1 MKQTGVTRKIDEL
14 GRIVIP
20 KEIRKNLN
28 IRNGEDVSIFVKD
41 NMIFLK
47 KYERALTI
55 KEISQKYIN
64 AFKKIN
70 DDVVLIS
77 DKNSIISS
85 SNLEY
90 IDKKIDTKIFNLIN
104 ERKSEEGTVLN
115 LGGEVINSAYIVSP
129 IIVDTDAIGAVIS
142 ICKDRLNEKSKIF
155 NNVINILITLNL
167 C

>member
-1 MKQTGVTRKIDEL
+1 MDTGVVRKIDEL

-41 NMIFLK
+41 NMIVLK

-85 SNLEY
+85 SNFEY
-90 IDKKIDTKIFNLIN
+90 IDKKIDNKIFNLIN
-104 ERKSEEGTVLN
+104 ERQSEEGTVLN
-115 LGGEVINSAYIVSP
+115 LGGEVINSAYIISP

-142 ICKDRLNEKSKIF
+142 LCKDRLNEKSKIF

>member
-1 MKQTGVTRKIDEL
+1 MDTGVVRKIDEL

-41 NMIFLK
+41 NMIVLK

-70 DDVVLIS
+70 DDVILIS

-90 IDKKIDTKIFNLIN
+90 IDKKIDNKIFNLIN

-129 IIVDTDAIGAVIS
+129 IIVDTDVLLV
-142 ICKDRLNEKSKIF
+142 RLFLFVKID
-155 NNVINILITLNL
+155 
-167 C
+167 

>member
-1 MKQTGVTRKIDEL
+1 MDTGVVRKIDEL

-41 NMIFLK
+41 NMIVLK

-55 KEISQKYIN
+55 KDISQKYIN

-70 DDVVLIS
+70 DDVILIS

-115 LGGEVINSAYIVSP
+115 LGGEVINSAYIV
-129 IIVDTDAIGAVIS
+129 
-142 ICKDRLNEKSKIF
+142 
-155 NNVINILITLNL
+155 NL
-167 C
+167 FR

>member
-1 MKQTGVTRKIDEL
+1 MDTGVVRKIDEL

-41 NMIFLK
+41 NMIVLK

-55 KEISQKYIN
+55 REISQKYIN

-70 DDVVLIS
+70 DDVILIS

-85 SNLEY
+85 SNFEY
-90 IDKKIDTKIFNLIN
+90 IDKKIDNKIFNLIN

-115 LGGEVINSAYIVSP
+115 LGGEVINSAYIISP

-142 ICKDRLNEKSKIF
+142 LCKDRLNEKSKIF

>member
-1 MKQTGVTRKIDEL
+1 MDTGVVRKIDEL

-41 NMIFLK
+41 NMIVLK

-85 SNLEY
+85 SNFEY
-90 IDKKIDTKIFNLIN
+90 IDKKIDNKIFNLIN

-115 LGGEVINSAYIVSP
+115 LGGKVINSAYIISP

-142 ICKDRLNEKSKIF
+142 LCKDRLNEKSKIF

>member
-1 MKQTGVTRKIDEL
+1 MDTGVVRKIDEL

-41 NMIFLK
+41 NMIVLK

-55 KEISQKYIN
+55 KEIFQKYIN

-85 SNLEY
+85 SNFEY
-90 IDKKIDTKIFNLIN
+90 IDKKIDNKIFNLIN

-142 ICKDRLNEKSKIF
+142 LCKDRLNEKSKIF

>member
-1 MKQTGVTRKIDEL
+1 MDTGVVRKIDEL

-41 NMIFLK
+41 NMIVLK

-70 DDVVLIS
+70 DGVILIS

-90 IDKKIDTKIFNLIN
+90 IDKKIDNKIFNLIN

>member
-1 MKQTGVTRKIDEL
+1 MDTGVVRKIDEL

-41 NMIFLK
+41 NMIVLK

-85 SNLEY
+85 SNFEY
-90 IDKKIDTKIFNLIN
+90 IDKKIDNKIFNLIN

-115 LGGEVINSAYIVSP
+115 LSGEVINSAYIISP

-142 ICKDRLNEKSKIF
+142 LCKDRLNEKSKIF

>member
-1 MKQTGVTRKIDEL
+1 MDTGVVRKIDEL

-41 NMIFLK
+41 NMIVLK

-85 SNLEY
+85 SNFEY
-90 IDKKIDTKIFNLIN
+90 IDKKIDNKIFNLIN

>member
-1 MKQTGVTRKIDEL
+1 MDTGVVRKIDEL

-41 NMIFLK
+41 NMIVLK

-85 SNLEY
+85 SNFEY
-90 IDKKIDTKIFNLIN
+90 IDKKIDNKIFNLIN

-115 LGGEVINSAYIVSP
+115 LGGEVINSAYIISP

-142 ICKDRLNEKSKIF
+142 LCKDRLNEKSKIF

>member
-1 MKQTGVTRKIDEL
+1 MDTGVVRKIDEL

-41 NMIFLK
+41 NMIVLK

-85 SNLEY
+85 SNFEY
-90 IDKKIDTKIFNLIN
+90 IDKKIDNKIFNLIN

-115 LGGEVINSAYIVSP
+115 LGGKVINSAYIVSP

>member
-1 MKQTGVTRKIDEL
+1 MDTGVVRKIDEL

-41 NMIFLK
+41 NMIVLK

-85 SNLEY
+85 SNFEY
-90 IDKKIDTKIFNLIN
+90 IDKKIDNKIFNLIN

-115 LGGEVINSAYIVSP
+115 LGGEVINSAYIISP

>member
-1 MKQTGVTRKIDEL
+1 MDTGVVRKIDEL

-41 NMIFLK
+41 NMIVLK

-70 DDVVLIS
+70 DDVILIS

-90 IDKKIDTKIFNLIN
+90 IDKKIDNNIFNLIN

-142 ICKDRLNEKSKIF
+142 LCKDRLNEKSKIF

>member
-1 MKQTGVTRKIDEL
+1 MDTGVVRKIDEL

-41 NMIFLK
+41 NMIVLK

-55 KEISQKYIN
+55 KEISHKYIN

-70 DDVVLIS
+70 DDVILIS

-142 ICKDRLNEKSKIF
+142 LCKDRLNEKSKIF

>member
-1 MKQTGVTRKIDEL
+1 MDTGVVRKIDEL

-41 NMIFLK
+41 NMIVLK

-85 SNLEY
+85 SNFEY
-90 IDKKIDTKIFNLIN
+90 IDKKIDNKIFNLIN

-129 IIVDTDAIGAVIS
+129 IIVDTDAIGVVIS
-142 ICKDRLNEKSKIF
+142 LCKDRLNEKSKIF

>member
-1 MKQTGVTRKIDEL
+1 MDTGVVRKIDEL

-41 NMIFLK
+41 NMIVLK

-85 SNLEY
+85 SNFEY
-90 IDKKIDTKIFNLIN
+90 IDKKIDNKIFNLIN

-142 ICKDRLNEKSKIF
+142 LCKDRLNEKSKIF
-155 NNVINILITLNL
+155 NNVINMLITLNL

>member
-1 MKQTGVTRKIDEL
+1 MDTGVVRKIDEL

-41 NMIFLK
+41 NMIVLK

-85 SNLEY
+85 SNFEY
-90 IDKKIDTKIFNLIN
+90 IDKKIDNKIFNLIN
-104 ERKSEEGTVLN
+104 ERKSEEGPVLN
-115 LGGEVINSAYIVSP
+115 LGGEVINSAYIISP

-142 ICKDRLNEKSKIF
+142 LCKDRLNEKSKIF

>member
-1 MKQTGVTRKIDEL
+1 MDTGVVRKIDEL

-41 NMIFLK
+41 NMIVLK

-85 SNLEY
+85 SNFEY
-90 IDKKIDTKIFNLIN
+90 IDKKIGNKIFNLIN

-115 LGGEVINSAYIVSP
+115 LGGEVINSAYIISP

-142 ICKDRLNEKSKIF
+142 LCKDRLNEKSKIF

>member
-1 MKQTGVTRKIDEL
+1 MDTGVVRKIDEL

-41 NMIFLK
+41 NMIVLK
-47 KYERALTI
+47 KYERDLTI

-70 DDVVLIS
+70 DDVILIS

-90 IDKKIDTKIFNLIN
+90 IDKKIDNKIFNLIN

-142 ICKDRLNEKSKIF
+142 LCKDRLNEKSKIF

>member
-1 MKQTGVTRKIDEL
+1 MDTGVVRKIDEL

-41 NMIFLK
+41 NMIVLK

-64 AFKKIN
+64 AFKNIN

-90 IDKKIDTKIFNLIN
+90 IDKKIDNKIFNLIN

-142 ICKDRLNEKSKIF
+142 LCKDRLNEKSKIF

>member
-1 MKQTGVTRKIDEL
+1 MDTGVVRKIDEL

-41 NMIFLK
+41 NMIVLK

-64 AFKKIN
+64 TFKKIN
-70 DDVVLIS
+70 DDDILIS

-142 ICKDRLNEKSKIF
+142 LCKDRLNEKSKIF

>member
-1 MKQTGVTRKIDEL
+1 MDTGVVRKIDEL

-41 NMIFLK
+41 NMIVLK

-55 KEISQKYIN
+55 KEISKKYIN

-90 IDKKIDTKIFNLIN
+90 IDKKIDNKIFNLIN

-142 ICKDRLNEKSKIF
+142 LCKDRLNEKSKIF

>member
-1 MKQTGVTRKIDEL
+1 MDTGVVRKIDEL

-41 NMIFLK
+41 NMIVLK

-70 DDVVLIS
+70 DDDVLIS

-85 SNLEY
+85 SNFEY
-90 IDKKIDTKIFNLIN
+90 IDKKIDNKIFNLIN

-115 LGGEVINSAYIVSP
+115 LGGEVINSAYIISP

-142 ICKDRLNEKSKIF
+142 LCKDRLNEKSKIF

>member
-1 MKQTGVTRKIDEL
+1 MDTGVVRKIDEL

-41 NMIFLK
+41 NMIVLK

-70 DDVVLIS
+70 DDVILIS

-90 IDKKIDTKIFNLIN
+90 IDKKIDNKIFNLIN

-129 IIVDTDAIGAVIS
+129 IIVDTDAIGSVIS

>member
-1 MKQTGVTRKIDEL
+1 MDTGVVRKIDEL
-14 GRIVIP
+14 GRIVIH

-41 NMIFLK
+41 NMIVLK

-85 SNLEY
+85 SNFEY
-90 IDKKIDTKIFNLIN
+90 IDKKIDNKIFNLIN

-115 LGGEVINSAYIVSP
+115 LGGEVINSAYIISP

-142 ICKDRLNEKSKIF
+142 LCKDRLNEKSKIF

>member
-41 NMIFLK
+41 NMIVLK

-70 DDVVLIS
+70 DDVILIS

-90 IDKKIDTKIFNLIN
+90 IDKKIDNKIFNLIN

>member
-1 MKQTGVTRKIDEL
+1 M
-14 GRIVIP
+14 IV
-20 KEIRKNLN
+20 
-28 IRNGEDVSIFVKD
+28 
-41 NMIFLK
+41 LK

-70 DDVVLIS
+70 DDVILIS

-90 IDKKIDTKIFNLIN
+90 IDKKIDNKIFNLIN

-142 ICKDRLNEKSKIF
+142 LCKDRLNEKSKIF

>member
-1 MKQTGVTRKIDEL
+1 MKILLTVFGVYNTLENVDDE
-14 GRIVIP
+14 VF
-20 KEIRKNLN
+20 KEIIDK
-28 IRNGEDVSIFVKD
+28 IKQV
-41 NMIFLK
+41 
-47 KYERALTI
+47 
-55 KEISQKYIN
+55 KEIN
-64 AFKKIN
+64 N
-70 DDVVLIS
+70 DDVILIS

-115 LGGEVINSAYIVSP
+115 LGGIVIISAYFVWP
-129 IIVDTDAIGAVIS
+129 IIVDSDAIGAVIS
-142 ICKDRLNEKSKIF
+142 LCKDRLNEKSKIF

>member
-1 MKQTGVTRKIDEL
+1 MDTGVVRKIDEL

-85 SNLEY
+85 SNFEY
-90 IDKKIDTKIFNLIN
+90 IDKKIDNKIFNLIN

-142 ICKDRLNEKSKIF
+142 LCKDRLNEKSKIF

>member
-1 MKQTGVTRKIDEL
+1 MDTGVVRKIDEL

-41 NMIFLK
+41 NMIVLK

-85 SNLEY
+85 SNFEY
-90 IDKKIDTKIFNLIN
+90 IDKKIDNKIFNLIN

-115 LGGEVINSAYIVSP
+115 LGGEVINSAYIISP

-142 ICKDRLNEKSKIF
+142 LCKDRLNEKSKTF

>member
-1 MKQTGVTRKIDEL
+1 MDTGVVRKIDEL

-41 NMIFLK
+41 NMIVLK
-47 KYERALTI
+47 KYERALSI

-142 ICKDRLNEKSKIF
+142 LCKDRLNEKSKIF

>member
-1 MKQTGVTRKIDEL
+1 MDTGVVRKIDEL

-41 NMIFLK
+41 NMIVLK

-85 SNLEY
+85 SNFEY
-90 IDKKIDTKIFNLIN
+90 IDKKIDNKIFNLIN

-115 LGGEVINSAYIVSP
+115 LGGEVINNAYIISP

-142 ICKDRLNEKSKIF
+142 LCKDRLNEKSKIF

>member
-1 MKQTGVTRKIDEL
+1 MDTGVVRKIDEL

-41 NMIFLK
+41 NMIVLK
-47 KYERALTI
+47 KHERALTI

-85 SNLEY
+85 SNFEY
-90 IDKKIDTKIFNLIN
+90 IDKKIDNKIFNLIN

-115 LGGEVINSAYIVSP
+115 LGGEVINSAYIISP

-142 ICKDRLNEKSKIF
+142 LCKDRLNEKSKIF